1 MSMSLYL
8 VKVTPT
14 IGERMQADPELLL
27 QVWGAVDPVEPDIA
41 DLDEDEDK
49 LLEDYLGISHILLD
63 KPDRYPWLAR
73 ALHGTG
79 EVVDF
84 EYGYGP
90 GFIVR
95 ADMAAQIVAGLA
107 EEGWWRQ
114 GDEVVT
120 VDHAIAAFYA
130 AAADQGRTVIGGI
143 G

>member
-1 MSMSLYL
+1 M
-8 VKVTPT
+8 
-14 IGERMQADPELLL
+14 IGERIRADPALLL
-27 QVWGAVDPVEPDIA
+27 QIWGEVNTVDPEIA
-41 DLDEDEDK
+41 DLDDDQDK
-49 LLEDYLGISHILLD
+49 LLEDYLHLSRILLD
-63 KPDRYPWLAR
+63 QPDRYPWMTR

-90 GFIVR
+90 GFMVG

-107 EEGWWRQ
+107 EEGWWRP